1 MLIKSVKL
9 KKKQQMNDGYIPE
22 KENQHFQEIV
32 NRLKKTSDSEQL
44 KSFLIAYSKK
54 YPKEYYIFTEL
65 SSLYYKEE
73 NHTDALL
80 SSEKAM
86 RIEPKDVL
94 VLYNYGMAL
103 FLNDK
108 FDEAVAQFNYIRKKS
123 LSSIA
128 YGRHGE
134 GIKWAQSLINDS
146 VYMAG
151 VSYMEKGNYQQAKRL
166 IQRHLLQRKRG
177 IYSDFTKQQVM
188 SRLNSLLKH
197 SD

>member
-1 MLIKSVKL
+1 MNLYL
-9 KKKQQMNDGYIPE
+9 QQYDN
-22 KENQHFQEIV
+22 FF
-32 NRLKKTSDSEQL
+32 QL

-134 GIKWAQSLINDS
+134 GIKWA
-146 VYMAG
+146 
-151 VSYMEKGNYQQAKRL
+151 
-166 IQRHLLQRKRG
+166 
-177 IYSDFTKQQVM
+177 
-188 SRLNSLLKH
+188 
-197 SD
+197 